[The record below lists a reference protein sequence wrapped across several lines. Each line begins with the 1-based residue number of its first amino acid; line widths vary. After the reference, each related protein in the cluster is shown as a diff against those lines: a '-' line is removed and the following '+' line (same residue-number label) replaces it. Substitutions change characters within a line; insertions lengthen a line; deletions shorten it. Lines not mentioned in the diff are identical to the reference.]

1 MILGWMYFLMI
12 ILFWRVIRFNN
23 KKKLII
29 LIFVKYFNY
38 IIVYVSIVWKVLFEW
53 LNGIILLGMYYILF
67 VLYNSSLGNKNYNIE
82 MLYVNICVV
91 FSY

>member
-67 VLYNSSLGNKNYNIE
+67 VLYSSSLCNKNYNIE